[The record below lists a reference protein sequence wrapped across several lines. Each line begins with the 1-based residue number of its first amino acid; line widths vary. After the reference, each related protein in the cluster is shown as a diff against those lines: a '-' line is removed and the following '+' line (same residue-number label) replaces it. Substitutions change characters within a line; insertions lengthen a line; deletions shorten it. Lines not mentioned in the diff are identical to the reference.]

1 MIVSLIIL
9 SSLYF
14 LRAPVLVPIMQK
26 YIHTKTGYDIGFD
39 NFYFLPFNRLTFINL
54 RINDI
59 AVTNKITFEINPVK
73 LFAHITS
80 PVNCIS
86 KINISKLKI
95 YVNKNKNTQYANS
108 GAFALPNNKK
118 NFIKFLKSA
127 DVKVYVDELIVS
139 KKFEFVK
146 IINTNILI
154 NQDKII
160 LDSFIY
166 TAGIPIKL
174 SSQIVRTADNLFD
187 TSSLLT
193 AKQNKT
199 EIYINWGGTI
209 DLSSLRIVQNIS
221 IKKLRYHG
229 FNLDDSF
236 CSFLKTAK
244 SYDIN
249 LTGKFGIFYFG
260 RSSDSMTKVMSR
272 IDISK
277 INKNMSGNVKLDFE
291 EQDSSSIYGL
301 ELNVTNLVVFGLK
314 NGDFKLSGAKNNT
327 DIYKFFYMYG
337 TDKKME
343 IIYAGGAYE
352 KKIIVKNKII
362 GTVMRN
368 NGMYAFNL
376 YKDDNSIVFNFVVK
390 NGKIISTDFKFVGVD
405 ILNILR
411 VLRVCGWRTS
421 DNISGTANGSIK
433 YKKDS
438 ITEFDIKAF
447 KGTLYGNKFKKLEIK
462 GNVNLS
468 RINIEHFRIAN
479 NSNKS
484 IVDMNGLLGFS
495 KENSVSFL
503 HINANNISVGAVT
516 INGHAEFH
524 GYLTNNNCI
533 KGVIKSTGMAISG
546 LSLGNIS
553 ADTIIST
560 KKIEISSLK
569 SDNGIEAFISAN
581 FKENKLSGRVNF
593 VDTNIRRIY
602 QDTSGFLNSCIKF
615 SGELNN
621 PDIDISASITKGQ
634 YLSIPFSFVSKLRY
648 KDSVVI
654 VNKAVF
660 SSSKSSVA
668 LHGKFNDTGLSL
680 VVDNL
685 NEKIINTIIGFK
697 TPLRGNFSG
706 TGIVSV
712 RNWKY
717 NCKLWLTAKIAYIKT
732 VKFNNIKSNIEIS
745 NESVVINGASAKIL
759 DSEIRVNEGFFNI
772 RDTKYKLDLF
782 LVNVHASRADLFGNV
797 KLSGI
802 MTKEKG
808 KPVYSG
814 IIDLNNLWVN
824 KYKLSSYCIN
834 YTVRD
839 KTLEFFQKTD
849 CLNTFNSSGLI
860 VFGDVILIKKLNIL
874 KDKTSFNLFADFS
887 NDFFNI
893 IIKSSNLN
901 WRFVTNV
908 LNLPHSINGNVDI
921 NVNLSGN
928 VDDPKGN
935 ISMLSVS
942 GSLMD
947 IPYDNFNVE
956 IDFHDNRAYVK
967 KAFVFKRNEM
977 GISVHGDFPFY
988 FNKTLAEKMNRE
1000 PVNISYVVNDCKLNI
1015 LKYLSNGFIKP
1026 CAGKM
1031 LFNGAFTGTYEKINN
1046 NGNFSI
1052 SGGVFDSNDYFNK
1065 VKNMFVEMSLIGNLI
1080 KIDKFNLKSGSGKL
1094 NVYGQLKLE
1103 NFSIKNF
1110 DIRIVTDNK
1119 GVPLRIP
1126 QLAIPS
1132 FMGSKSLLVDYSS
1145 GEPVFDI
1152 KIQGT
1157 RSNPKISGYI
1167 VLENT
1172 RFTFP
1177 GKTKNKDSLLP
1188 ENAEFNL
1195 KLISAKSTRFENS
1208 YVSALINGSLYI
1220 KGHHNDIKTY
1230 GVIET
1235 SNGRI
1240 DYLGMMLDILSA
1252 KVEIIDNKQIYITA
1266 LGETVVPS
1274 KTGHDP
1280 EIIQVSVKRSKL
1292 SELSRPATVR
1302 FTSKDDT
1309 DTGVRKDFEK
1319 ITGTEQGICLTSL
1332 QFEES
1337 PSFVMKQ
1344 QALRLFDQTLATP
1357 LTRAILRKTRFVDD
1371 FRVSYIHTDGI
1382 SIDKNL
1388 TLANLLSGT
1397 KYSLEKK
1404 LTNQILI
1411 GYSITFNEFNVDEI
1425 NKKLYLR
1432 HGIGVKYKLANNL
1445 YLDGSFE
1452 LNSEEETYQPERRLM
1467 LQYQLK
1473 FAPST
1478 KIKINKMQRNW
1489 VK

>member
-1 MIVSLIIL
+1 MIASLIIL
-9 SSLYF
+9 GSLYC
-14 LRAPVLVPIMQK
+14 LRAPVFMPIMQE
-26 YIHTKTGYDIGFD
+26 YIHTKTGYNIEFD
-39 NFYFLPFNRLTFINL
+39 NFYFMPFNRLTFTNF

-59 AVTNKITFEINPVK
+59 FVTRNITFKINPLK

-80 PVNCIS
+80 PVNCVS

-95 YVNKNKNTQYANS
+95 YVNKSTQYDNS
-108 GAFALPNNKK
+108 GAFPLPNNKK
-118 NFIKFLKSA
+118 SFIKFPKFA
-127 DVKVYVDELIVS
+127 NVKVYVDELIVS

-154 NQDKII
+154 NHDKII
-160 LDSFIY
+160 LDSFMY

-174 SSQIVRTADNLFD
+174 SSQIVRTADNLFA
-187 TSSLLT
+187 TSSLFT

-199 EIYINWGGTI
+199 EIYINLEGTI
-209 DLSSLRIVQNIS
+209 DLSSLRIAQNIS

-249 LTGKFGIFYFG
+249 LTGKFGSFDFS
-260 RSSDSMTKVMSR
+260 RSSDSMTRVMSR
-272 IDISK
+272 VDISK
-277 INKNMSGNVKLDFE
+277 INENMSGNVKLDFE
-291 EQDSSSIYGL
+291 EQNNSSICGL
-301 ELNVTNLVVFGLK
+301 ELNVTNLVVFGIK
-314 NGDFKLSGAKNNT
+314 NGNFSLSGIKNNT
-327 DIYKFFYMYG
+327 DVYKFFYMYG
-337 TDKKME
+337 PDKKME
-343 IIYAGGAYE
+343 IVYAGGAYE

-362 GTVMRN
+362 GTVTRN
-368 NGMYAFNL
+368 NGMYVFNF
-376 YKDDNSIVFNFVVK
+376 YNDDNSIVFNSVVK

-411 VLRVCGWRTS
+411 VCGCWTG

-433 YKKDS
+433 YKKNAV
-438 ITEFDIKAF
+438 IEFDIKAF
-447 KGTLYGNKFKKLEIK
+447 KGTLYGNKFKKLETK

-468 RINIEHFRIAN
+468 RINIEYFRIAN
-479 NSNKS
+479 NSNKI

-495 KENSVSFL
+495 EENTVSFL
-503 HINANNISVGAVT
+503 HINAKNINVGDVT
-516 INGHAEFH
+516 INGYVEFYGH
-524 GYLTNNNCI
+524 LINNNCI
-533 KGVIKSTGMAISG
+533 KGVIKSTGMTISG

-553 ADTIIST
+553 ANAIIST
-560 KKIEISSLK
+560 KKIEIFSLK
-569 SDNGIEAFISAN
+569 SDNGVEASVSAN
-581 FKENKLSGRVNF
+581 FKENKLSGSVNF

-602 QDTSGFLNSCIKF
+602 PGTSGFLNSCIKF

-621 PDIDISASITKGQ
+621 PDIDISVSITKGQ

-648 KDSVVI
+648 KDNVVI

-660 SSSKSSVA
+660 SSSKSSVT
-668 LHGKFNDTGLSL
+668 LHGQFNDAGLFL

-685 NEKIINTIIGFK
+685 NEKIINVLIGFK

-706 TGIVSV
+706 TGIVLV
-712 RNWKY
+712 RNGKY
-717 NCKLWLTAKIAYIKT
+717 NCKLGLTAKIAYIKA
-732 VKFNNIKSNIEIS
+732 VKLNNIKSNIEIS
-745 NESVVINGASAKIL
+745 NGNIVISGTSAKIS
-759 DSEIRVNEGFFNI
+759 DSEIRVDEGFFNI

-782 LVNVHASRADLFGNV
+782 LVNVHASRVDLFGNV
-797 KLSGI
+797 KLSGV

-808 KPVYSG
+808 KPVVYSG

-849 CLNTFNSSGLI
+849 NLNTFNSSGLI
-860 VFGDVILIKKLNIL
+860 VFGDVISIRKLNIL
-874 KDKTSFNLFADFS
+874 KDKSSFNLFADFS
-887 NDFFNI
+887 NDFFNLI
-893 IIKSSNLN
+893 VKSSNLN

-908 LNLPHSINGNVDI
+908 LNLPNYIDGNVDI
-921 NVNLSGN
+921 NVNLSSN

-935 ISMLSVS
+935 ISILSAS

-977 GISVHGDFPFY
+977 CISVHGDFPFY
-988 FNKTLAEKMNRE
+988 FNKTLAEKINRE

-1015 LKYLSNGFIKP
+1015 LRYLSNGFIKP
-1026 CAGKM
+1026 YAGKM
-1031 LFNGAFTGTYEKINN
+1031 LLNGAFTGTYEKVSN

-1052 SGGVFDSNDYFNK
+1052 SGGAFDSNDYFNK
-1065 VKNMFVEMSLIGNLI
+1065 VKNMFVEMSLIGNLV

-1110 DIRIVTDNK
+1110 DVRVVTDNK

-1145 GEPVFDI
+1145 GEPIFDI

-1157 RSNPKISGYI
+1157 RSKPKISGYI
-1167 VLENT
+1167 ILENT

-1220 KGHHNDIKTY
+1220 KGHYNDIKTY

-1235 SNGRI
+1235 SNGRM

-1252 KVEIIDNKQIYITA
+1252 KVEILDDKQIYVTA

-1274 KTGHDP
+1274 KAGHEP
-1280 EIIQVSVKRSKL
+1280 EIVKVSVKRSKL
-1292 SELSRPATVR
+1292 SELSSPTTVR

-1309 DTGVRKDFEK
+1309 DISVRKDFEK

-1344 QALRLFDQTLATP
+1344 QVLRLFDQTLATP
-1357 LTRAILRKTRFVDD
+1357 LTRVILRKTRFVDD
-1371 FRVSYIHTDGI
+1371 FRVSYIHTDSI
-1382 SIDKNL
+1382 SIDKNP

-1411 GYSITFNEFNVDEI
+1411 GYSITFNELNVDEI

-1432 HGIGVKYKLANNL
+1432 HGIGVKYRLANNL

-1452 LNSEEETYQPERRLM
+1452 LNSEDGTYKPERRLM
-1467 LQYQLK
+1467 LQYQLR
-1473 FAPST
+1473 FATST
-1478 KIKINKMQRNW
+1478 KIKINKIQRKLENRI
-1489 VK
+1489 